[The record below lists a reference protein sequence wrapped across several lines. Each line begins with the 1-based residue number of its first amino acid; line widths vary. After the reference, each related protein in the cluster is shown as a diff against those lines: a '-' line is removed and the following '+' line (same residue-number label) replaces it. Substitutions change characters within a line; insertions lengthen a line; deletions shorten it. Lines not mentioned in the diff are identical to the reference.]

1 MTDPGLCLDD
11 VLPRGFEIKI
21 RRQLQACREPVNAL
35 CNIAWFAFE
44 FSGDYFQLDIS
55 VQIDHERSDQ
65 KAKALQL
72 IFLHFAGE
80 SIDQRRNNELGNF

>member
-44 FSGDYFQLDIS
+44 FSGDYLQLDIS
-55 VQIDHERSDQ
+55 VQIGHERGDEQ
-65 KAKALQL
+65 AQALQL
-72 IFLHFAGE
+72 IFLRLAGE
-80 SIDQRRNNELGNF
+80 GIDQRRSNQLGNF